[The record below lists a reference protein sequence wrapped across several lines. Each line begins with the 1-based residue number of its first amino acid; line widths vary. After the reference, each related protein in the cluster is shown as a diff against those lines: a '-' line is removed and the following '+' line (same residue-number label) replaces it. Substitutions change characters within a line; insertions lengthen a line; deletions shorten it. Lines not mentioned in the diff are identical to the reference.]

1 MRMIWSSLAASAV
14 LLVAGT
20 AFSGGGGGIDNQL
33 VDFNQSTGELW
44 ATPKG
49 KTTPETYLHDASTVH
64 GIADLKG
71 FTPPDPCR
79 GLAEAWNA
87 TVRYETSHPQGKTGR
102 ETTFVFEVLLT
113 LMSDFK
119 CNATLA
125 TSGTGTPQTLSVVT
139 PSN

>member
-1 MRMIWSSLAASAV
+1 MRMVWSSLAASAV

-20 AFSGGGGGIDNQL
+20 AFPGSGGVNQL

-44 ATPKG
+44 AIPSG
-49 KTTPETYLHDASTVH
+49 ATTPATYLHDASTSH

-87 TVRYETSHPQGKTGR
+87 TVRYENTHEGQTGR

-119 CNATLA
+119 CNATLTTS
-125 TSGTGTPQTLSVVT
+125 TSGTPSTTQTLSAVT
-139 PSN
+139 PSH